1 MSFFV
6 TILHD
11 VAKLRCDGV
20 IEVTQSSRNGTDA
33 KLLSEAIA
41 ALRELVSR
49 AQDATDES
57 FDDGHSVDTWKSE
70 EFRAAIERAEAVIA
84 KAEAAMAEPRPE

>member
-1 MSFFV
+1 M
-6 TILHD
+6 T
-11 VAKLRCDGV
+11 R
-20 IEVTQSSRNGTDA
+20 SSENGADA

-49 AQDATDES
+49 AQEATDES

-70 EFRAAIERAEAVIA
+70 ELRAAIERAEAVIA
-84 KAEAAMAEPRPE
+84 KAKAPKTK

>member
-1 MSFFV
+1 
-6 TILHD
+6 
-11 VAKLRCDGV
+11 
-20 IEVTQSSRNGTDA
+20 VTQSSRDGADA

-41 ALRELVSR
+41 ALRELVLR

-57 FDDGHSVDTWKSE
+57 FDDGHLVDTWKSK

-84 KAEAAMAEPRPE
+84 KAEAAIAKSSTE

>member
-1 MSFFV
+1 MQY
-6 TILHD
+6 
-11 VAKLRCDGV
+11 DGV
-20 IEVTQSSRNGTDA
+20 KELTRSSRNEADA

-57 FDDGHSVDTWKSE
+57 YDDGEQVDTWKSE
-70 EFRAAIERAEAVIA
+70 ELRAAIERAEAVIA
-84 KAEAAMAEPRPE
+84 KAEAAMAEPRTK

>member
-1 MSFFV
+1 M
-6 TILHD
+6 
-11 VAKLRCDGV
+11 RCDGV
-20 IEVTQSSRNGTDA
+20 IEVTQSSRNGAEA
-33 KLLSEAIA
+33 KLLAEAIA

-57 FDDGHSVDTWKSE
+57 FDDGHSVDTWKSQ

-84 KAEAAMAEPRPE
+84 KAEAAIAERRKE

>member
-1 MSFFV
+1 M
-6 TILHD
+6 
-11 VAKLRCDGV
+11 RCDGV
-20 IEVTQSSRNGTDA
+20 KEVTQSSRNEADA

-57 FDDGHSVDTWKSE
+57 YDDGEQVDTWKSE

-84 KAEAAMAEPRPE
+84 KAEAAIAKPRTV

>member
-1 MSFFV
+1 M
-6 TILHD
+6 
-11 VAKLRCDGV
+11 
-20 IEVTQSSRNGTDA
+20 TQSSRYGADA

-41 ALRELVSR
+41 ALRELVAR
-49 AQDATDES
+49 AQDATDGS

-84 KAEAAMAEPRPE
+84 KAEAARSEPHPE

>member
-1 MSFFV
+1 MQY
-6 TILHD
+6 
-11 VAKLRCDGV
+11 DGV
-20 IEVTQSSRNGTDA
+20 IEVTQSSRNGADA

-41 ALRELVSR
+41 ALRELASR

-57 FDDGHSVDTWKSE
+57 YDDGEQVDTWKSE

-84 KAEAAMAEPRPE
+84 KAEAAMAESRTK

>member
-1 MSFFV
+1 M
-6 TILHD
+6 
-11 VAKLRCDGV
+11 
-20 IEVTQSSRNGTDA
+20 TQSSHNGADA

-57 FDDGHSVDTWKSE
+57 YDDGESVDSWKSE

-84 KAEAAMAEPRPE
+84 KAKAPKAVPRTE